1 MSCSI
6 IEWASRASARRDT
19 LRPKTRDAPLQR
31 IADRGDQGAA
41 TPVARTMNAPGKT
54 GVWSFVWWYGAEA
67 RSSIVAAMSGA

>member
-1 MSCSI
+1 MGVPR
-6 IEWASRASARRDT
+6 ERTARRV
-19 LRPKTRDAPLQR
+19 APENPR
-31 IADRGDQGAA
+31 CTVEVHRGSWRSGAA